1 MSTYTKPAPV
11 RRSLSTA
18 GLALLAFV
26 LYWVCEG
33 IFEGVSK
40 PLVTI
45 AMVAVAL
52 TGGVTWI
59 IDERRAHDD
68 E

>member
-1 MSTYTKPAPV
+1 MSTHTKPAPV
-11 RRSLSTA
+11 RRFLSTA
-18 GLALLAFV
+18 GLSLLAFV

-45 AMVAVAL
+45 AMLAVAL
-52 TGGVTWI
+52 TGGVTWV
-59 IDERRAHDD
+59 IDDRRTHDD
-68 E
+68 D